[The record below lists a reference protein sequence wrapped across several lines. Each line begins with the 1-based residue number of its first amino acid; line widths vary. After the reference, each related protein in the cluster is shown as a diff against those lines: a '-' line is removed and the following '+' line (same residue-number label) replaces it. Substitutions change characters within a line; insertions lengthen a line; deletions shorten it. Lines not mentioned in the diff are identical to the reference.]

1 MRLDNGMIS
10 GRQYRRTL
18 FLELFGSSVYA
29 MTGLLVSKSRE
40 RCFDAFI
47 RRYSGAGISN
57 ILLENGGVNK
67 RVK

>member
-40 RCFDAFI
+40 RCFEMLLFGGILALVLAIFYWKMAASI
-47 RRYSGAGISN
+47 R
-57 ILLENGGVNK
+57 E
-67 RVK
+67 